1 VVLCPKC
8 GSTGYRTVKV
18 IRGNPYIY
26 YIHKDSKSGRIAR
39 TCYIG
44 PAEGYKH
51 AEDKLQLG
59 LTNTEEVDYLEV
71 AARALVRHALKRAKH
86 SNLDLDTA
94 LREAMEDL
102 KAVLPSIAG
111 EELEIAEKERSS
123 RGEA

>member
-1 VVLCPKC
+1 VVVLCPRC
-8 GSTGYRTVKV
+8 GNIGYKTVKI

-26 YIHKDSKSGRIAR
+26 YIHKDSKTGRISR

-71 AARALVRHALKRAKH
+71 AARALVRHALERAKL
-86 SNLDLDTA
+86 SNLDLDRA
-94 LREAMEDL
+94 IREAVKDL
-102 KAVLPSIAG
+102 EAILPSIAR
-111 EELEIAEKERSS
+111 EELEIAEKERSL
-123 RGEA
+123 GKT